1 MELIMIRMLIVF
13 ILLFLGFWF
22 GISALYDLK
31 KKEKIRLTKL
41 IGYSM
46 ICSALTLSV
55 LIMIVVLF

>member
-1 MELIMIRMLIVF
+1 MELIVIRMLIVF
-13 ILLFLGFWF
+13 ILLFIGFWC
-22 GISALYDLK
+22 GITSFYDLR

>member
-1 MELIMIRMLIVF
+1 MIRMLIVF
-13 ILLFLGFWF
+13 IILFIGFWC
-22 GISALYDLK
+22 GIKYLYDLR

-41 IGYSM
+41 AGYSI